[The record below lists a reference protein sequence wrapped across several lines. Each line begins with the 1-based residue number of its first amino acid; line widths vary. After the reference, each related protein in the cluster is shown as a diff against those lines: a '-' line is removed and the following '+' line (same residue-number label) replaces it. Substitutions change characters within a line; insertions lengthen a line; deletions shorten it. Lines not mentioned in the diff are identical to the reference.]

1 MADVSKHRRRRYDGE
16 RRGGEAGADRRDRD
30 RGQLLLVGALALA
43 VLFVALAL
51 LLNTAIYTGNLAARD
66 AGDDATPAIEYV
78 SAARSAGADA
88 VYSVNRRNN
97 TNATELNRAFT
108 ATMSR
113 WDDLATHH
121 RAVAGV
127 ITGVDVTGTT
137 NGTQIQ
143 QDNASRRFT
152 NDTGAADW
160 TVIDDSGITSV
171 RSMRFTV
178 DNSTLTPI
186 DDAGN
191 ATTEPVFRVDI
202 TSGADTR
209 SAYIYYNATGDN
221 PEVLVDDTN
230 ETVCAAESVTGG
242 TFVVDVPNES
252 VGGARCQALGGID
265 DDPDAI
271 EYGNGDAARGTYT
284 MVADEPPS
292 SLSLSDLNAS
302 GTGSP
307 YWTDAIYGANLSVT
321 YRTADL
327 DYEATIEVMPK

>member
-1 MADVSKHRRRRYDGE
+1 MADVTEHRGRRHIGE
-16 RRGGEAGADRRDRD
+16 RPDDTAGSNRPGRD

-66 AGDDATPAIEYV
+66 ASGDATPAIEYV

-108 ATMSR
+108 ATTNR
-113 WDDLATHH
+113 WDDLAAHH

-127 ITGVDVTGTT
+127 IADVDVTGTT
-137 NGTQIQ
+137 NGTRIQ
-143 QDNASRRFT
+143 QDDASRSFT

-160 TVIDDSGITSV
+160 TVVDGSGITSV
-171 RSMRFTV
+171 RSMRFAV

-186 DDAGN
+186 DNAGN
-191 ATTEPVFRVDI
+191 ATTEPVFRVDS
-202 TSGADTR
+202 TSDVETR

-230 ETVCAAESVTGG
+230 ETVCAAGSVTDG

-252 VGGARCQALGGID
+252 VGGERCQALGGID

-271 EYGNGDAARGTYT
+271 KYGNGDAAGGSYT
-284 MVADEPPS
+284 MVIDEPPS
-292 SLSLSDLNAS
+292 SLSLSDLNAP

-307 YWTDAIYGANLSVT
+307 YWTDAIYAANLTVT
-321 YRTADL
+321 YRTAEI
-327 DYEATIEVMPK
+327 DYAATIEVMPE